1 MTSED
6 TSSLRGKVVAITRPE
21 GQAKETAELVERLGG
36 TPYIVPMIEISFQMN
51 RQEILDFIHGI
62 TRGDFDLL
70 IFLSVNGVRSLFSTA
85 QEVGLAGN
93 LSEEM
98 TRVQVIAI
106 GTRTSQELRSQGVE
120 TAVVSNRQGSEGL
133 LEILEEFQLDGLRVG
148 IPRSSRAD
156 EALKEELEARG
167 AFVREIIAY
176 ESNIPSDKSR
186 ATRFLIDLS
195 RGDIDAVTFTSA
207 STARNLFTIAQEDG
221 SAQTL
226 RESLG
231 NTRVAAIGPMTRKA
245 LESLGIEVDTIP
257 ERHSIEAMLMA
268 LAEDFNL
275 DRGER
280 NGK

>member
-6 TSSLRGKVVAITRPE
+6 TCSLRGKVVAITRPE
-21 GQAKETAELVERLGG
+21 GQANETAELVERLGG
-36 TPYIVPMIEISFQMN
+36 TPYVVPMIEISFQRN
-51 RQEILDFIHGI
+51 RQKILDFIHGI

-70 IFLSVNGVRSLFSTA
+70 IFLSLNGVRSLFSTA
-85 QEVGLAGN
+85 QEVGLASN

-106 GTRTSQELRSQGVE
+106 GTRTLQELRSQGVE
-120 TAVVSNRQGSEGL
+120 KAVVSNRQGSEGL
-133 LEILEEFQLDGLRVG
+133 LEILDEFRLDGLRVG

-167 AFVREIIAY
+167 AFVREVIAY
-176 ESNIPSDKSR
+176 ESTIPSDKSR
-186 ATRFLIDLS
+186 VTRFLVDLS

-207 STARNLFTIAQEDG
+207 SIARNLFTIAQEDG

-245 LESLGIEVDTIP
+245 LESLGVEVDAIP
-257 ERHSIEAMLMA
+257 ERHSIEAMLVA
-268 LAEDFNL
+268 LAENFNL
-275 DRGER
+275 DRGE
-280 NGK
+280 